1 MEKSLDNITADKL
14 VKTYIKIR
22 DKRAEIKKQDD
33 DLEEQQKIIEGELL
47 EICKA
52 TGAES
57 LRTEFGT
64 VSRKISKRYW
74 TSDWSSFYDFLK
86 KHDAVD
92 LLEKRIA
99 QSTMSAFLE
108 ENPELLPPGL
118 QVDRQFTAVIRRK

>member
-1 MEKSLDNITADKL
+1 MSEKITADKL

-22 DKRAEIKKQDD
+22 DKRAELAKQDSE
-33 DLEEQQKIIEGELL
+33 LEEQLQIIEGELL
-47 EICKA
+47 ALCKE

-64 VSRKISKRYW
+64 VSRKVSKRYW
-74 TSDWSSFYDFLK
+74 TSDWSSFYEFLK

-108 ENPELLPPGL
+108 ENPDLLPPGL
-118 QVDRQFTAVIRRK
+118 QVDQRFTAVVRRK

>member
-1 MEKSLDNITADKL
+1 MEDNITANKL
-14 VKTYIKIR
+14 VKIYIKIR
-22 DKRAEIKKQDD
+22 DKRAELAKQDSE
-33 DLEEQQKIIEGELL
+33 LEEQMQVIENELL
-47 EICKA
+47 ELCKA

-74 TSDWSSFYDFLK
+74 TSDWHSFYKFLK
-86 KHDAVD
+86 EHDAVD

-108 ENPELLPPGL
+108 ENPELIPPGL
-118 QVDRQFTAVIRRK
+118 QVDRRYTAVVRRK